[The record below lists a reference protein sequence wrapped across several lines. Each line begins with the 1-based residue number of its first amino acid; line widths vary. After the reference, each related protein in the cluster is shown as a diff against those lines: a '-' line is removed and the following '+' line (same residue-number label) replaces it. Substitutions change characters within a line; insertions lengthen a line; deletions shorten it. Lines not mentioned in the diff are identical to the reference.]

1 MQMKRLIWLRL
12 QKIYYQS
19 KKLIRFNSRIFN
31 LNDMLTDQ
39 ILKQKLTLLLRKHEG
54 NKLQVYPDTENEP
67 TIGIGRCLSTKGLTK
82 YECDYL
88 NLGTYDKNSVIAKLE
103 VRGIT
108 QEEADYLLSNDIDH
122 FTEQLSKSLYFFNK
136 LPETVKIVLID
147 MAFNIGISGLL
158 KFKNTL
164 ALIEKG
170 KYKLAANEMLNSKW
184 KLQVGQRAFD
194 LANILSE
201 V

>member
-1 MQMKRLIWLRL
+1 MDL
-12 QKIYYQS
+12 
-19 KKLIRFNSRIFN
+19 
-31 LNDMLTDQ
+31 
-39 ILKQKLTLLLRKHEG
+39 LKQKLTLLLKKHEG
-54 NKLQVYPDTENEP
+54 CELKVYTDTENEP

-82 YECDYL
+82 EECDYL

-108 QEEADYLLSNDIDH
+108 QNEAEYLLSDDIDH
-122 FTEQLSKSLYFFNK
+122 FTEQLSKSLSFFNNI
-136 LPETVKIVLID
+136 PETVKIVLID
-147 MAFNIGISGLL
+147 MAFNMGVSGLL

-164 ALIEKG
+164 ALIEQG

-194 LANILSE
+194 LANMLSK